1 MSTHP
6 YKNRQKIIQKLQ
18 KKPYDLIIIG
28 GGITGA
34 GIALDA
40 TTRGLKTALI
50 EKNDFASGTSSKSTK
65 LIHGGLRY
73 LKQFEIAL
81 VSEVGH
87 ERSVVHGI
95 APHLVRREK
104 MILPLIT
111 GGTYGKLLTSFGL
124 MVYDVLAGVER
135 EDQRKMLSKAQT
147 LDLEPSIREDL
158 LEGGGIYAE
167 YRTDD
172 ARLTIEIL
180 KTASSYGA
188 DVINYAEALDFVYS
202 NGKIS
207 GIKWCDNLTG
217 NEFFLHSKY
226 TISATGP
233 WVDELRRKNKSL
245 NHKILHPTKGVH
257 IVVSRE
263 KFPIKHAIYFDVP
276 DGRMI
281 FAIPRNRVTYI
292 GTTDTEYNGD
302 LEKVNA
308 NLTDVNYLIQG
319 VNHIFPSLKLNLVDV
334 ESSWA
339 GLRPLIEEKGKSPS
353 ELSRKDEIFESQ
365 TGLLSIAGGKLTGY
379 RKMAERILDR
389 ISKKISEEYRIKLK
403 PCQTANIVLCG
414 GVFSNQ
420 TEVDRY
426 QKEIANQLK
435 AIDKS
440 LVNHAEYLVNN
451 YGKQTDFILSN
462 LEDHN
467 CNPEIK
473 MALSELNFTI
483 ENEYVFNLLDFYERR
498 TGRLYFDIASI
509 KRTRNEISKYLSA
522 YFEWNSK
529 KVEIENKSLDEA
541 IRSSSQFECDSYT
554 MKQ

>member
-1 MSTHP
+1 MNTHP

-180 KTASSYGA
+180 KTASS
-188 DVINYAEALDFVYS
+188 
-202 NGKIS
+202 
-207 GIKWCDNLTG
+207 
-217 NEFFLHSKY
+217 
-226 TISATGP
+226 
-233 WVDELRRKNKSL
+233 
-245 NHKILHPTKGVH
+245 
-257 IVVSRE
+257 
-263 KFPIKHAIYFDVP
+263 
-276 DGRMI
+276 
-281 FAIPRNRVTYI
+281 
-292 GTTDTEYNGD
+292 
-302 LEKVNA
+302 
-308 NLTDVNYLIQG
+308 
-319 VNHIFPSLKLNLVDV
+319 
-334 ESSWA
+334 
-339 GLRPLIEEKGKSPS
+339 
-353 ELSRKDEIFESQ
+353 
-365 TGLLSIAGGKLTGY
+365 
-379 RKMAERILDR
+379 
-389 ISKKISEEYRIKLK
+389 
-403 PCQTANIVLCG
+403 
-414 GVFSNQ
+414 
-420 TEVDRY
+420 
-426 QKEIANQLK
+426 
-435 AIDKS
+435 
-440 LVNHAEYLVNN
+440 
-451 YGKQTDFILSN
+451 
-462 LEDHN
+462 
-467 CNPEIK
+467 
-473 MALSELNFTI
+473 
-483 ENEYVFNLLDFYERR
+483 
-498 TGRLYFDIASI
+498 
-509 KRTRNEISKYLSA
+509 
-522 YFEWNSK
+522 
-529 KVEIENKSLDEA
+529 
-541 IRSSSQFECDSYT
+541 
-554 MKQ
+554 